1 MTVPTLSNVTFLFR
15 LDPGLVAWGHGSTV
29 PRSIQEEEKEGWKGK
44 GQEGKR
50 EKGKEEVVLSSRH
63 LYVVSWRTFATVNW
77 SVNGTSR
84 YIELLSNLRYQ

>member
-50 EKGKEEVVLSSRH
+50 EKGKEEVVLSSRQSVCGI
-63 LYVVSWRTFATVNW
+63 LANLCNSQLEREWGFKTYRT
-77 SVNGTSR
+77 SK
-84 YIELLSNLRYQ
+84 